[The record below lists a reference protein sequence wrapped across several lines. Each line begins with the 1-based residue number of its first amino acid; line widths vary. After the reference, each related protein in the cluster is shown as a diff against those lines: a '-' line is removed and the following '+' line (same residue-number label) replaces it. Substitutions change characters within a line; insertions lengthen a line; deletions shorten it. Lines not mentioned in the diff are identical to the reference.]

1 MLDRL
6 EEAEAD
12 VARSLTAVG
21 GTVRIAVFQ
30 SAAHAMVPQALTLLR
45 AEHPDLRVEVTEREP
60 DVGLFEV
67 AARDFDLVIAEQ
79 YPGHTRAHRDDLDR
93 VHLAS
98 DAIRLAL
105 PPHPRSRR
113 GRVAGWRRGSRRHRQ
128 RMRAATLAAAAAM
141 PWVLEPQG
149 TASREWAEQLCR
161 EAGFEPD
168 VRFETADLMAHIRL
182 IRSGNAVGLLP
193 DLVWAGEAP
202 SVTLVDLP
210 GHPEREVFSS
220 TRLAAADRPGGRRL
234 PRRAGPRRAG
244 DARPRRTLTPGQYD
258 AAMARMLRSTT
269 LAGTILLAAALAL
282 VGVRHR
288 RRRGDGGSPSA
299 SASADEISAG
309 AAAGTWGDAD
319 DTTQPSLELAE
330 DGTLTGTDGC
340 NQLSGEWT
348 RERRRPHVRER
359 RLDHDGLRRRRH
371 VARRRSTPPTIDGST
386 MTVHDESGKDI
397 GTLERRRTRNAAAAA
412 VGSGVTESRGAE
424 RVDVGVVADHGV
436 PSRPGS
442 CIQGV

>member
-1 MLDRL
+1 MLDVRRLRLLVELSQRGTLAAVAEALSYSPSSVSQQLSQLEKEAGVPLLVQVGRRVQLTPQAELLVSHARAVLDRL

-12 VARSLTAVG
+12 VARSFTSVG

-45 AEHPDLRVEVTEREP
+45 SEHPDLRVEVTEREP

-93 VHLAS
+93 VHLAA

-105 PPHPRSRR
+105 PPNASASSPTPLHPAEDHASAGSEGGELRS
-113 GRVAGWRRGSRRHRQ
+113 GPQ
-128 RMRAATLAAAAAM
+128 PRASGNGALAAASGM

-220 TRLAAADRPGGRRL
+220 TRLAAA
-234 PRRAGPRRAG
+234 
-244 DARPRRTLTPGQYD
+244 ARPAVVACRD
-258 AAMARMLRSTT
+258 
-269 LAGTILLAAALAL
+269 ALA
-282 VGVRHR
+282 RAAQATAI
-288 RRRGDGGSPSA
+288 P
-299 SASADEISAG
+299 AG
-309 AAAGTWGDAD
+309 
-319 DTTQPSLELAE
+319 
-330 DGTLTGTDGC
+330 
-340 NQLSGEWT
+340 
-348 RERRRPHVRER
+348 R
-359 RLDHDGLRRRRH
+359 
-371 VARRRSTPPTIDGST
+371 
-386 MTVHDESGKDI
+386 
-397 GTLERRRTRNAAAAA
+397 
-412 VGSGVTESRGAE
+412 
-424 RVDVGVVADHGV
+424 
-436 PSRPGS
+436 
-442 CIQGV
+442 